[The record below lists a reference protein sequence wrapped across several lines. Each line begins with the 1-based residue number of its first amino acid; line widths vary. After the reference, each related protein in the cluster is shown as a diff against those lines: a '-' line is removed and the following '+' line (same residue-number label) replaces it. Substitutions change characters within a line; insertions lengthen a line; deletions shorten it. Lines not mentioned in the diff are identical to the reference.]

1 MALSQQMA
9 WRRKATTRGRTSVEE
24 RACGSPTTTRPIIA
38 SRSASSRSSKLSL
51 AAQWT
56 VSWMSW
62 LSKKKI
68 AELFFPGVLAKL
80 GLDGAIEQAQGAQ
93 GDPKP
98 ATPAVNPQPLPVAP
112 KPATPAVHPPQSAT
126 PAVNPQLLPVFPRPS
141 AATPQKQR
149 AGGGRGKKETSPGTA
164 AAKKRGRPPS
174 RDLLKE
180 VEELE
185 TRFFSAPK
193 TDALLWGVEQNT
205 QLAICQD
212 LSVSKRAYWCWF
224 EKQCYAKQQF

>member
-1 MALSQQMA
+1 M
-9 WRRKATTRGRTSVEE
+9 
-24 RACGSPTTTRPIIA
+24 
-38 SRSASSRSSKLSL
+38 
-51 AAQWT
+51 
-56 VSWMSW
+56 
-62 LSKKKI
+62 
-68 AELFFPGVLAKL
+68 LAKL

-149 AGGGRGKKETSPGTA
+149 AGGGGRGKKETSPGTA